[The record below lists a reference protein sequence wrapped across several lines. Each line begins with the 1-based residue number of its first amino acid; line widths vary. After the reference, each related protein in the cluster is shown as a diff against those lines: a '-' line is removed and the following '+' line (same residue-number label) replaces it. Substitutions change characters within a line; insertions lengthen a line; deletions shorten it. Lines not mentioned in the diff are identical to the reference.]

1 MREGSDL
8 MRVLVDCATPK
19 SALFFHPII
28 EKLKKRGCEVGV
40 TTRAYAETIGVL
52 ERLGIE
58 HHVLG
63 KHGGET
69 LQGKLEAHIERLVS
83 LTKFVKEFKPQ
94 VVVNLMNPESSRV
107 AFALNTPLM
116 CFADIPEAT
125 HVAKLTIPL
134 ATKVFSPWIIPK
146 KAFLKYGLEHRQ
158 IYQYHALDP
167 VVWLRRHK
175 VDENILE
182 KLGLKSSKPVIVFR
196 SSETK
201 SAYLRGYRDL
211 TSEAMK
217 QLNKDKFQL
226 LDIPRYKSHEVLDTQ
241 SLLAKCTVLIGG
253 GGTMNCE
260 AAYYGTPVI
269 DCRAVDTYYMRFL
282 RKMRLA
288 ARALTVEKIVKETE
302 KAVKSGKNTEQAKRV
317 FGQMEFPLKEITEI
331 ILEESKR

>member
-1 MREGSDL
+1 

-19 SALFFHPII
+19 NALFFHPII
-28 EKLKKRGCEVGV
+28 DELKKRGCEVGV
-40 TTRAYAETIGVL
+40 TARVYAENIGVL

-69 LQGKLEAHIERLVS
+69 LQGKLEAHIERLEC
-83 LTKFVKEFKPQ
+83 LTKFVKEFEPH

-107 AFALNTPLM
+107 AFALNIPLM

-146 KAFLKYGLEHRQ
+146 KAFLKYGLELRQ

-182 KLGLKSSKPVIVFR
+182 KLGLEPSKPVIVFR

-201 SAYLRGYRDL
+201 AAYLHGYRDL
-211 TSEAMK
+211 ASEAME
-217 QLNKDKFQL
+217 QFNKDKFQL
-226 LDIPRYKSHEVLDTQ
+226 INIPRYRPHKVIDTQ
-241 SLLAKCTVLIGG
+241 SLLARCTVLIGG

-282 RKMRLA
+282 RRMGLTVK
-288 ARALTVEKIVKETE
+288 ALTIDQIVKETE
-302 KAVKSGKNTEQAKRV
+302 KAVRSGKNAEKARRV
-317 FGQMEFPLKEITEI
+317 FGQMKFPLKEITEI
-331 ILEESKR
+331 ILEESKRTV